1 MRAAPETAPE
11 AVAVVQALGDWR
23 RDALLLCLLP
33 VFCWPAAVAAV
44 LTRPEMLV
52 VLLSPVVLGA
62 RELRAVRRVRR
73 VLRDPAVRWAPYEA
87 EVVRARRRPPAVV
100 LVLGEE
106 RHALT
111 LGVLGGGSCRRA
123 RGPVGSR
130 RRPCGW
136 CCWRGIRCGAG
147 SCGSR
152 TPAGWA
158 SPGRPAS
165 GAVGR
170 GPGSAGGPSGPAPR
184 SVYAAAS
191 ADVDGSLSRCHEP
204 DRRGGCAREEE
215 VCRRAPPATA

>member
-1 MRAAPETAPE
+1 MDAHPAPVTESARAERAVRAAPETAPE

-111 LGVLGGGSCRRA
+111 LGVLGRRVLPPRPWPRREPAPSVRVVLLAGDPVRGGVLWVPDARRLGLA
-123 RGPVGSR
+123 RPARVRRGRSGAGVR
-130 RRPCGW
+130 RRS
-136 CCWRGIRCGAG
+136 I
-147 SCGSR
+147 
-152 TPAGWA
+152 
-158 SPGRPAS
+158 
-165 GAVGR
+165 
-170 GPGSAGGPSGPAPR
+170 GPS
-184 SVYAAAS
+184 AS
-191 ADVDGSLSRCHEP
+191 QRV
-204 DRRGGCAREEE
+204 RRRLG
-215 VCRRAPPATA
+215 